1 MEGQDLLSLAKGRN
15 YNAELRAE
23 LAKFGLRRIGSNQWI
38 SKATANKYELVLNEA
53 DGEKVVSGVDIVDK
67 DQRIHLMDVNEK
79 PATAEGLA
87 NTNIAV
93 HHKTLG
99 AIRRQIEVTYWYVE
113 LIDRWNAEIDMDSPF
128 GRDLKQKIGGRFLNW
143 YDFLCLPDP
152 LASGDYLFGI
162 IQQGK
167 AASIHSWLDL
177 PDGRYLVPT
186 DGSEEGAMKSLEC
199 GLEFHKMEQDQ
210 SATAA
215 AAGQYAIKALNSSKT
230 TYATAIKKLLGK
242 ENGSISR
249 NDFYRNEKGEMCR
262 IVVNRTD
269 AGLAVTDVPV
279 GATVSECID
288 SLLAPFIKARAFGS
302 SGKEEEYNY

>member
-1 MEGQDLLSLAKGRN
+1 M
-15 YNAELRAE
+15 
-23 LAKFGLRRIGSNQWI
+23 
-38 SKATANKYELVLNEA
+38 VLNEA

-128 GRDLKQKIGGRFLNW
+128 GRDLKQKTGGRFLNW
-143 YDFLCLPDP
+143 FDFLCLPDP
-152 LASGDYLFGI
+152 LASGDYLFGT

-186 DGSEEGAMKSLEC
+186 DGTEEGAMKSLEC
-199 GLEFHKMEQDQ
+199 GLEFHKMEQEQ
-210 SATAA
+210 FATAA
-215 AAGQYAIKALNSSKT
+215 AAGQYAIKALNNSKT

-242 ENGSISR
+242 ENGLISR
-249 NDFYRNEKGEMCR
+249 NDFYRNDEGEMCR

-269 AGLAVTDVPV
+269 AGLAVADVPV
-279 GATVSECID
+279 GTTVSECID
-288 SLLAPFIKARAFGS
+288 SLLAPFIKARAFES
-302 SGKEEEYNY
+302 IGKEEEYNY